1 MAGLDYLLKEYKT
14 ACGNTVNVGD
24 VVMNRSG
31 CHFYI
36 VVGIGLNNK
45 SSEPNRWNGRVLLKH
60 YSDKDDYTSRR
71 YFSETNSLDRYY
83 LVKDGVLILKPV

>member
-1 MAGLDYLLKEYKT
+1 MAGLDCLLKEYKT

-36 VVGIGLNNK
+36 VVGIELNNK
-45 SSEPNRWNGRVLLKH
+45 SSEPDRWNGRVLLKH
-60 YSDKDDYTSRR
+60 YSNKDDYTSRQ

>member
-1 MAGLDYLLKEYKT
+1 MVGLDYLLKEYKT

-60 YSDKDDYTSRR
+60 YKEKDDYTSRR